1 MGLKISVMVGNL
13 RMDVYEGMKVVRD
26 MGVTGLHLSVGGG
39 PFHPDKLDKAAR
51 EKLVAHIKSLG
62 LEVSAVS
69 SWGGNVHL
77 ENPATMESS
86 VADARKALELA
97 ADLKC
102 GIWQAHIGVVP
113 RDVNDPGWA
122 TTVEACKRI
131 AEHGEKVGACLAIE
145 TGPEPP
151 IVLKRLIET
160 VGSKTIRVNYDPANL
175 ILWPVVFCER
185 EKRPYNK
192 EEALRDFQPVEGV
205 KVVGQYVVH
214 THAKDAL
221 VHEGGK
227 RQEVPLGQG
236 WIDWPRYVGLLR
248 EAGFNGYYAI
258 EREVGAD
265 PVGDIR
271 KAVGFLKTL

>member
-1 MGLKISVMVGNL
+1 
-13 RMDVYEGMKVVRD
+13 MDVYEGMKVVRD

-39 PFHPDKLDKAAR
+39 PFHPDKLDKGAR
-51 EKLVAHIKSLG
+51 EKLVKHVASLG

-86 VADARKALELA
+86 MADAKKALELA
-97 ADLKC
+97 ADLRC

-113 RDVNDPGWA
+113 RDEKNPGWA

-151 IVLKRLIET
+151 VVLKRLIET
-160 VGSKTIRVNYDPANL
+160 VGGKAIRVNYDPANL
-175 ILWPVVFCER
+175 VLWPAAFCER

-205 KVVGQYVVH
+205 KVIGKYVVH

-221 VHEGGK
+221 VHPKGK

-271 KAVGFLKTL
+271 KAVAFLKTL